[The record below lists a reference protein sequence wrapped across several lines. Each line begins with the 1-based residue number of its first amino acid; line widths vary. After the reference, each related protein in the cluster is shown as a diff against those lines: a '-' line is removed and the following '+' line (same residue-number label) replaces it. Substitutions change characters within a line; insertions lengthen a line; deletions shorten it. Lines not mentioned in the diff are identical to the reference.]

1 MSGGNL
7 NQVQHYWLPLVIV
20 GALVLLTTWLGQL
33 SEQHPVQAGAAPGH
47 NPDYFVDDLHAT
59 AYDVA
64 GTPRYHLTASKM
76 LHYMDNDTSTLESP
90 VFLRDG
96 PGVPRMT
103 ARSSHGLVSANG
115 ETVTLLDEVQVTQ
128 DSETGA
134 PPMEL
139 TTEYLKVMPNADRLS
154 TDKPVILQQGSSV
167 LTGNSMAADGKA
179 RTLQLSG
186 RVKGIYEIHH

>member
-1 MSGGNL
+1 M
-7 NQVQHYWLPLVIV
+7 V
-20 GALVLLTTWLGQL
+20 
-33 SEQHPVQAGAAPGH
+33 
-47 NPDYFVDDLHAT
+47 
-59 AYDVA
+59 
-64 GTPRYHLTASKM
+64 
-76 LHYMDNDTSTLESP
+76 HYMDNDTSTLESP

>member
-1 MSGGNL
+1 MIGSHWQ
-7 NQVQHYWLPLVIV
+7 QVQHYWLPLVIV

-33 SEQHPVQAGAAPGH
+33 AEKQPMQASVAPGH
-47 NPDYFVDDLHAT
+47 NPDYFADDLHAT

-76 LHYMDNDTSTLESP
+76 VHYMDNDTTTLESP

-96 PGVPRMT
+96 PGVPRVT

-115 ETVTLLDEVQVTQ
+115 ETVTLLDGVQVIQ
-128 DSETGA
+128 ESQSDGA
-134 PPMEL
+134 PLVL
-139 TTEYLKVMPNADRLS
+139 TTEYLKILPNTDRLS
-154 TDKPVILQQGSSV
+154 TDKPVILHQASSV
-167 LTGNSMAADGKA
+167 VTGNSMAADGKA

-186 RVKGIYEIHH
+186 RVKGIYETHH